1 MSVKVLARVW
11 EHSRQKGTALLLALA
26 IADYCNDE
34 AWAWPSIVS
43 LRRKTRLR
51 SDRTVQILLRKLE
64 AAGEIAIERGAGMV
78 GTAGGSQRTNLY
90 RVLVGLEGGAKSA
103 PPCLRRGNAKAA
115 QGGAIPRKGGAL
127 AIAPDPL
134 VNPSIDPSSRGQ
146 QFFSPNNKDLTPEQR
161 AANFHR
167 LAQMT
172 SELAR
177 KKHMDTA
184 EARRPRR

>member
-11 EHSRQKGTALLLALA
+11 EHSQQKGTALLLALA

-34 AWAWPSIVS
+34 AWAWPSIAS

-51 SDRTVQILLRKLE
+51 SDRTVQTLLRELE

-103 PPCLRRGNAKAA
+103 PPCPRKGNAKAA
-115 QGGAIPRKGGAL
+115 RGGAIPRKGGAI
-127 AIAPDPL
+127 AIASDPL
-134 VNPSIDPSSRGQ
+134 DNPSIDPSSSR
-146 QFFSPNNKDLTPEQR
+146 QFFSHNDKNPTPEQR
-161 AANFHR
+161 AANIHR

-177 KKHMDTA
+177 KKQGDPA
-184 EARRPRR
+184 ETRPPRK